1 MEWWVLSSLAVVAF
15 AVGALTRIRRSRRS
29 RPQVPG
35 QNIYPLW

>member
-1 MEWWVLSSLAVVAF
+1 MEWWILSSLAVVAF

-29 RPQVPG
+29 RAQAPA